1 MRRYCRHEGEHP
13 EAVRGGVVWG
23 IVRKEASQE
32 GKRPKWG
39 GGAREDLG
47 SGFNGLRNIKSTDK
61 ASFMEVSSRCF
72 QKR

>member
-1 MRRYCRHEGEHP
+1 MRRVYCRREGEHP

-23 IVRKEASQE
+23 TGGEEASQE

-39 GGAREDLG
+39 GGDLG